1 MSKHWNPEDYTLVN
15 QLSDIINGK
24 DVVTSDD
31 GTVMKGTENHVSV
44 FWTSSSSKGHG
55 HAGFDYDDD
64 GNLTGYDIYN
74 S

>member
-44 FWTSSSSKGHG
+44 FGQAVHRKGMDMRG
-55 HAGFDYDDD
+55 SIMMMMA
-64 GNLTGYDIYN
+64 I
-74 S
+74 